1 MNEDALKEYRYRFQ
15 NIVEKFRYHKI
26 EINKTPINILE
37 DDISRIK
44 YLINKLK
51 LDYEWMKRLIKDI
64 EKSINFEKSQK
75 NNAKKGLFAS
85 SALGIFSTLGG
96 LATFNVASFVYGVY
110 SISSALC
117 GFIQTKNIVII
128 NNRIKE
134 LYNIL
139 EEAINESKKIEN
151 DLDNISK
158 LFKEKIKERSEFK
171 FII

>member
-1 MNEDALKEYRYRFQ
+1 MNEDALKEYRYRLQ
-15 NIVEKFRYHKI
+15 NIVEEFRYHKI

-44 YLINKLK
+44 YLINKLGQ
-51 LDYEWMKRLIKDI
+51 DYECMKRLIKDI

-96 LATFNVASFVYGVY
+96 LASFNMVSFVFGIS
-110 SISSALC
+110 SISS
-117 GFIQTKNIVII
+117 GFIQTKNIVMT

-134 LYNIL
+134 LYKIL
-139 EEAINESKKIEN
+139 NEVLNEKNKIKN
-151 DLDNISK
+151 DLDDISK
-158 LFKEKIKERSEFK
+158 LFNEKIKELPEFK
-171 FII
+171 